1 MDVAAEAGLEEWFK
15 REDSHQ
21 IFFKG
26 YIFSFKSVGVPRA
39 KSLISIFS
47 DEVQGPTALVA
58 G

>member
-1 MDVAAEAGLEEWFK
+1 MDVTAEAGLEERFE

-26 YIFSFKSVGVPRA
+26 FIFSFKSVGVPRA
-39 KSLISIFS
+39 ESLINISS
-47 DEVQGPTALVA
+47 DEVQSPPALGA

>member
-1 MDVAAEAGLEEWFK
+1 MSVTAEADLEEWFE

-26 YIFSFKSVGVPRA
+26 YIFSFKSVGVPITE
-39 KSLISIFS
+39 SLITIFS
-47 DEVQGPTALVA
+47 DEVQSPTALVA